1 MDAFLEAILEKSAL
15 AKRDARTPWK
25 TFYEAPPAS
34 GKVLST
40 PCTLAS
46 KGAADLTAAAHS
58 ARPELVNAKTGC
70 FLMYYLFY
78 LIALFLE

>member
-1 MDAFLEAILEKSAL
+1 MDAFWEAILENKQL

-25 TFYEAPPAS
+25 TFYEAPRAS

-46 KGAADLTAAAHS
+46 KGAADNRCRAFRQAGAGNCS
-58 ARPELVNAKTGC
+58 PKKS
-70 FLMYYLFY
+70 
-78 LIALFLE
+78 